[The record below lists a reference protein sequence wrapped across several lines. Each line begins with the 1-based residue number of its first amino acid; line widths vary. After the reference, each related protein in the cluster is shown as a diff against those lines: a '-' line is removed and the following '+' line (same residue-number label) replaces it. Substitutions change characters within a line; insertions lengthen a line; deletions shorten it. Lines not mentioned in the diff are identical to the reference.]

1 MNGSGNVSAPAHSL
15 ATVSNSGTGNP
26 VDGDESVSDTMSL
39 DAQVD
44 RFLNSVSGS
53 GQGML
58 GVMDTVVESIEEL

>member
-1 MNGSGNVSAPAHSL
+1 MIGSGNVSAPAHSL
-15 ATVSNSGTGNP
+15 ATVANSGTGNP
-26 VDGDESVSDTMSL
+26 LDRGESVSDAMSL

-44 RFLNSVSGS
+44 RFLNSVGGS

>member
-15 ATVSNSGTGNP
+15 AAVSNSGTGNP
-26 VDGDESVSDTMSL
+26 LDGGEVVGDAMSL

-44 RFLNSVSGS
+44 RFLNSVGGS
-53 GQGML
+53 GQSTL